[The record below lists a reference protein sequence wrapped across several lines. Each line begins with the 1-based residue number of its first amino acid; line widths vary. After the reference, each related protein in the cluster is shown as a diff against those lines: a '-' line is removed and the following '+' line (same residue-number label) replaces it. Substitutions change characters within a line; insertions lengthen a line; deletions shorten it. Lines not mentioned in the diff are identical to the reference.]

1 MNQLGL
7 QGLAPNLPDFAP
19 KAEHLGMG
27 VAMLIV
33 LFYGMEL
40 VLNDL
45 WERWDVMR
53 LTTYVTLAV
62 LGLRGMIGALG

>member
-1 MNQLGL
+1 
-7 QGLAPNLPDFAP
+7 
-19 KAEHLGMG
+19 MG